1 MNKLIQKG
9 ISQTEKSLCIYD
21 YTETGDINTYTIEGG
36 YKIITKEQF
45 AQLRKNPNS
54 STHLLI
60 KKNIKD
66 GELSAL
72 SMKKQLKAIMS
83 EGSLLKQITKDKINI
98 FKTAT
103 PAKAALNLFYEYF
116 NKSGIKQPEFITES
130 ESMFIENCFNGALI
144 YGIPYCGKGYKY
156 DVCSEYPS
164 ILRSEHM
171 NFPMYEGI
179 IVTLKADEVVNIKF
193 YKYGIYRCKVI
204 DADFRL
210 FRTNER
216 NVYTHIDLNR
226 ALELKYKIQLIEDG
240 NPNALLYE
248 GKLVN
253 ASKIFREYIDDLF
266 QYKKEGYS
274 CVKKYI
280 NVMPGALC
288 KQDIMKI
295 NSQQADKKN
304 EMMEIH
310 DDKEILTIMPLGKD
324 INSTSQVFETV
335 RKSKRYETNF
345 ARLKPFLVAKGRYM
359 ISKIIEK
366 NLENVVYCHTD
377 GIVLKK
383 RVKDVKLG
391 SDIGELKF
399 EEKSKKCEIINGVT
413 KKGFAKNNID
423 VFEKLKQQHDLASKT
438 K

>member
-21 YTETGDINTYTIEGG
+21 YTEDGEVNTYTVESG

-66 GELSAL
+66 ADISAL
-72 SMKKQLKAIMS
+72 SMKKQLKAMML
-83 EGSLLKQITKDKINI
+83 EASLLKQITNDKINI
-98 FKTAT
+98 YKTAT
-103 PAKAALNLFYEYF
+103 PTKTALNMFYEYF
-116 NKSGIKQPEFITES
+116 NKSGIKQPELITES
-130 ESMFIENCFNGALI
+130 ESYFIENCFNGALI

-156 DVCSEYPS
+156 DVCSQYPS

-171 NFPMYEGI
+171 NFPMYEGVI
-179 IVTLKADEVVNIKF
+179 ETMTKHDVAKVKF

-204 DADFRL
+204 NADFRL
-210 FRTNER
+210 FRTNVR

-226 ALELKYKIQLIEDG
+226 ALELKYEIQLIEDG
-240 NPNALLYE
+240 KPNALLYE

-253 ASKIFREYIDDLF
+253 ASKLFREYIDYLF
-266 QYKKEGYS
+266 QLKKEGYS

-280 NVMPGALC
+280 NVMAGALC
-288 KQDIMKI
+288 KQDIMEI
-295 NSQQADKKN
+295 NSHQSDKKN
-304 EMMEIH
+304 EMLEIF
-310 DDKEILTIMPLGKD
+310 DDKEILSIMPLGNN
-324 INSTSQVFETV
+324 INSVSQVFETI

-345 ARLKPFLVAKGRYM
+345 ARMKPFLVAKGRYM

-383 RVKDVKLG
+383 RAKDVIIG
-391 SDIGELKF
+391 SNIGELKF
-399 EEKSKKCEIINGVT
+399 EEKSKKCEIVNGVT
-413 KKGFAKNNID
+413 KKGFTKTTVD
-423 VFEKLKQQHDLASKT
+423 VIEKLKQQHNLANKT